1 MVDNVVDGA
10 YKLQERYNWN
20 QLDFV
25 FPSQQMKDI
34 AIASG
39 NYIPQ
44 NALPVGIEHWANKLF
59 VTIPRWKDGKEKKSI
74 ITNIIDKSKISFQ
87 SRIRFLKYVFTKKPK
102 TKSIL
107 SDITQ

>member
-1 MVDNVVDGA
+1 MINLKLVLLFYISHYYMVKNLVNGA

-44 NALPVGIEHWANKLF
+44 NALPVGVEHWANKLF
-59 VTIPRWKDGKEKKSI
+59 VTVPRWKDGKRNFFQMMKK
-74 ITNIIDKSKISFQ
+74 Q
-87 SRIRFLKYVFTKKPK
+87 
-102 TKSIL
+102 
-107 SDITQ
+107 

>member
-1 MVDNVVDGA
+1 MINFKPVLFLCSYVLVIVNGA
-10 YKLQERYNWN
+10 YKLQERYSWN

-44 NALPVGIEHWANKLF
+44 NALPVGIEHWGNKLF
-59 VTIPRWKDGKEKKSI
+59 VTVPRWKDGKTLFKQFKS
-74 ITNIIDKSKISFQ
+74 
-87 SRIRFLKYVFTKKPK
+87 
-102 TKSIL
+102 
-107 SDITQ
+107 

>member
-1 MVDNVVDGA
+1 MIKSVLFVLCGVLFGSALGA
-10 YKLQERYNWN
+10 FKLEERYSWN

-44 NALPVGIEHWANKLF
+44 NALPVGVEHWGNKLF
-59 VTIPRWKDGKEKKSI
+59 VTVPRWKDGK
-74 ITNIIDKSKISFQ
+74 IS
-87 SRIRFLKYVFTKKPK
+87 SSFLIF
-102 TKSIL
+102 
-107 SDITQ
+107 